1 MKMFKK
7 NKTERQKGELGWIL
21 SYYRN
26 LVIFMEMKKKKK
38 HLYWIIHKIGKNEIL
53 TLDPWLGTANVPDL
67 SRLLSTFFFVIFHVG
82 GRVSLAP
89 KIGKWEDSNY

>member
-38 HLYWIIHKIGKNEIL
+38 AFIL
-53 TLDPWLGTANVPDL
+53 NN
-67 SRLLSTFFFVIFHVG
+67 S
-82 GRVSLAP
+82 
-89 KIGKWEDSNY
+89 